1 MDFLWGIY
9 PGWRIKVFHLGIK
22 QCSAFLFLTCKGSL
36 LPLIK
41 QGGPLD
47 RLAEKIILA
56 SLRYFFAKPCT
67 IRAKD
72 KRMHIRKEIPA
83 LPKPGMFNHK
93 MKKTMI
99 QTKNK
104 YCKETFIRLNYWYD
118 RMHGLVREDIEKVN
132 AMVEHIEKTRS
143 DRYPRTGDSLFLISG
158 YGERSRPFFVDAVY
172 GDNIVLRNFSRVPFV
187 SRDKKGIKC
196 DMHGGECVL
205 VKAGDVRFKAWTTAR
220 ENCPENLRKLC
231 RRLSKR

>member
-1 MDFLWGIY
+1 MSVWEISELQMLPKWTKESFKNRFSLPDFIGWIY
-9 PGWRIKVFHLGIK
+9 QVGGAKVFHLGIK
-22 QCSAFLFLTCKGSL
+22 RCSAFLFFTCK
-36 LPLIK
+36 
-41 QGGPLD
+41 
-47 RLAEKIILA
+47 
-56 SLRYFFAKPCT
+56 

-93 MKKTMI
+93 TKKTMI

-118 RMHGLVREDIEKVN
+118 RIHGLVREDIEKVN

-143 DRYPRTGDSLFLISG
+143 DQYPHTGDSLFFISG
-158 YGERSRPFFVDAVY
+158 YGERSQPFLVDAVY

-205 VKAGDVRFKAWTTAR
+205 VKADDVKFKAWTTGR
-220 ENCPENLRKLC
+220 FKHWGHVKTGRFTTMRK
-231 RRLSKR
+231 